1 MKLANCTSSPP
12 EQSAV
17 KVKVDSADSGGCGV
31 DGGGGGG
38 GGVGGQGGLLRC
50 KLRIRT
56 SPRTDDVA
64 PHRPSPGPVLCPDSG
79 PHCQPRAVAGDWTC
93 LPGRLID
100 AAIWP
105 AV

>member
-38 GGVGGQGGLLRC
+38 Q
-50 KLRIRT
+50 
-56 SPRTDDVA
+56 
-64 PHRPSPGPVLCPDSG
+64 
-79 PHCQPRAVAGDWTC
+79 
-93 LPGRLID
+93 
-100 AAIWP
+100 
-105 AV
+105 